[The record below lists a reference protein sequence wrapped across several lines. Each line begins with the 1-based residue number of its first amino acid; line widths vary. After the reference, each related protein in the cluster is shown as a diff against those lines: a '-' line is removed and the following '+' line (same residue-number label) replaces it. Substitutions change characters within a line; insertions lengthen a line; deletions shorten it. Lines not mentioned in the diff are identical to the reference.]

1 MMLAQIVDADPGT
14 FEAFVLIALILM
26 VVAFVL
32 TIVQNGAAAIVS
44 LIGWCAFIAAFLW
57 LT

>member
-1 MMLAQIVDADPGT
+1 MLAQIVDADPGV

-26 VVAFVL
+26 LVAVVL
-32 TIVQNGAAAIVS
+32 TIVQNGAAALVS
-44 LIGWCAFIAAFLW
+44 LIAWCAFIASFLW